1 VVLARM
7 LQVHQRDQGGTGRGH
22 GAGALPISSA
32 LGVSTSRC
40 EGERSSCR
48 NGCEGRWLMGDAS
61 CALRCCYWPWV
72 CIGHQWHIGVR
83 ARG

>member
-7 LQVHQRDQGGTGRGH
+7 LQVHQRDQGGAGRGH

-48 NGCEGRWLMGDAS
+48 NGCEGRWWTCDLCDG
-61 CALRCCYWPWV
+61 LGCCYV
-72 CIGHQWHIGVR
+72 DGSFV
-83 ARG
+83 